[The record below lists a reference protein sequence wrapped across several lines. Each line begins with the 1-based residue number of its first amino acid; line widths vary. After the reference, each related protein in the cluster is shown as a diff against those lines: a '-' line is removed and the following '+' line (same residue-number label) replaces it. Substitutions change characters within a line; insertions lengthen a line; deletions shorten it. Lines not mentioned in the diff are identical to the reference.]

1 MIHLK
6 LIFHILVVDLKNSYG
21 FFGRLLKSTI
31 FRRSIAVS
39 ADGLT
44 LILAVWISF
53 LFLLISPF
61 DFLAFGSYF
70 WLSPSALFFGL
81 FIYLTTGQ
89 YRALSK
95 YRNITSLYR
104 IAIRN
109 CLLII
114 SLLIFGNIF
123 NLQIPLFNFWTL
135 FWILITG
142 LSGIWRFVL
151 RDLLLIY
158 FDKKS
163 DSRKT
168 LVVIYG
174 AGAAGAQLAATLR
187 LGGKYS
193 IECFLD
199 DCRYLW
205 KRNLGGIPI
214 HSPDQL
220 GKIKD
225 KVDQVLLAI
234 PSISRKRRLQIIK
247 SVQNYKVPILQ
258 IPSIDDLT
266 TGKATID
273 TLLPVS
279 IEDLLSRQSVVPSLE
294 LISSVIEN
302 NVICITGG
310 GGSIGSELCRQV
322 LNYNPKKLIII
333 ERNEPSLYEIQ
344 QEFYKL
350 KQKNIAIKFV
360 LGSATDYYLVH
371 EVFKKENVNI
381 IFHAS
386 AYKHVPLVESNPLS
400 GIENNII
407 STLNVC
413 NAAKECGLKKLILI
427 STDKAVRPTNVMGA
441 SKRLA
446 ELVVQSFAFQVNDE
460 NESTKTHF
468 SMVRFGNVLGSS
480 GSVVPLFR
488 KQIAEGGPITLT
500 HLNVVRYFMTI
511 AEAAQLVLQASAL
524 SKGGEVFLLDM
535 GEPVLI
541 KDLAEQMI
549 RLSGLTICNENNK
562 DGDIEIVTTGLRPGE
577 KLFEELLITA
587 ESEDTIHPLIFK
599 AKEKY
604 IEPEELFPKI
614 DELKEYLKARNLTN
628 VMSLLKEMVPEW
640 ETKKY

>member
-6 LIFHILVVDLKNSYG
+6 LIFNILVVDLKNSYG
-21 FFGRLLKSTI
+21 FVGRLLKSTI

-39 ADGLT
+39 SDGLT

-114 SLLIFGNIF
+114 SLFIFGNIF
-123 NLQIPLFNFWTL
+123 DLKIPLFNFWTL
-135 FWILITG
+135 FWILLTG
-142 LSGIWRFVL
+142 LSGIWRFIL

-163 DSRKT
+163 DRSKT
-168 LVVIYG
+168 VVVIYG

-247 SVQNYKVPILQ
+247 SVQTYKVPILQ

-279 IEDLLSRQSVVPSLE
+279 IEDLLSRQSVVPRLE

-310 GGSIGSELCRQV
+310 GGSIGSELCRQI

-350 KQKNIAIKFV
+350 KQKDIAIKFV

-446 ELVVQSFAFQVNDE
+446 ELVVQSFAFQENDE
-460 NESTKTHF
+460 NESIKTHF

-511 AEAAQLVLQASAL
+511 TEAAQLVLQASAL